1 MDRWETKKLEHMI
14 DVEQRLIN
22 FPARDLFFHLADA
35 VGAPAGPESSAFS
48 LTL

>member
-1 MDRWETKKLEHMI
+1 MGDKEIGTHDRRRAKNKG
-14 DVEQRLIN
+14 R
-22 FPARDLFFHLADA
+22 FPAKDLFVHLADA